1 MVPTKDTVN
10 FSQLMEWNIKQMHPV
25 FFTGVTGAG
34 KTIACQKLME
44 KVSTSADKFQAVSI
58 YFSAQ
63 TNSYITQK

>member
-1 MVPTKDTVN
+1 
-10 FSQLMEWNIKQMHPV
+10 MHPV